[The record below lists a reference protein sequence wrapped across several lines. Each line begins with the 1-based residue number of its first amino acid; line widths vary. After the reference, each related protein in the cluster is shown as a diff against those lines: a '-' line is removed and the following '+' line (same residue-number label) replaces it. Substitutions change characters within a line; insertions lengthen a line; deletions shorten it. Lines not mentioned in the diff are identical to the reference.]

1 MFNAA
6 RRRWNARILGVLVVN
21 LLCGTAAA
29 TPITYLVTVNTATI
43 SALAGQLDF
52 QFNPGS
58 GALAAFV
65 DISSFSST
73 GGSLS
78 GSPTLT
84 GGASGNLTS
93 TVHIDNSGGL
103 NDYLQN
109 FTFGTALQFQV
120 SFGGAALSSP
130 NGTSTDTFGLA
141 LYDPSFNPQLNDGS
155 QGDFIVTVDVNTD
168 GSTTPHLAS
177 SPAGLVTV
185 TQVVQTGVPEPSTWA
200 LCVIGLAG
208 IATWRRR
215 RCRAGLHP
223 ATDL

>member
-1 MFNAA
+1 MKNESRFFWLIAVTA
-6 RRRWNARILGVLVVN
+6 FLPLRQ
-21 LLCGTAAA
+21 AAA

-58 GALAAFV
+58 GVLAAFV

-109 FTFGTALQFQV
+109 FTFGTALDRK
-120 SFGGAALSSP
+120 S
-130 NGTSTDTFGLA
+130 
-141 LYDPSFNPQLNDGS
+141 
-155 QGDFIVTVDVNTD
+155 
-168 GSTTPHLAS
+168 
-177 SPAGLVTV
+177 
-185 TQVVQTGVPEPSTWA
+185 
-200 LCVIGLAG
+200 
-208 IATWRRR
+208 
-215 RCRAGLHP
+215 
-223 ATDL
+223 